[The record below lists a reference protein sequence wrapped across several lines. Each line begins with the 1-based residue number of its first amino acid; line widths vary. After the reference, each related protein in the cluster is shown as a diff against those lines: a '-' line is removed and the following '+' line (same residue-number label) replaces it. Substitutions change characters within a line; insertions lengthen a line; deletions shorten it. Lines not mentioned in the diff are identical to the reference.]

1 MALTTIQTMIDLWFH
16 TENTN
21 RENKMSDNNNNNPED
36 FKKKLDAL
44 KPKKKIDVAEGLLDN
59 AKSYEGKLLAVQI
72 IAEKELKRTVLLVK
86 GMIAKGK
93 EDEIHMEAE
102 KERIKK
108 LADVKLEAEK
118 KLQQELTK
126 KTKKSLFGKKK

>member
-1 MALTTIQTMIDLWFH
+1 
-16 TENTN
+16 
-21 RENKMSDNNNNNPED
+21 MSDNNNNPED

-72 IAEKELKRTVLLVK
+72 IAEKELKRTVLLIK
-86 GMIAKGK
+86 GMIAQSR
-93 EDEIHMEAE
+93 EDAIHKEAE

-108 LADVKLEAEK
+108 LADKKIEAEK
-118 KLQQELTK
+118 QA
-126 KTKKSLFGKKK
+126 KKSLPKKKK

>member
-1 MALTTIQTMIDLWFH
+1 
-16 TENTN
+16 
-21 RENKMSDNNNNNPED
+21 MSDNNNNNPED